1 MAAFVDTNV
10 IVYAFDR
17 SEERKRRIALEVLAD
32 PGEQLVVSA
41 QVLAEFFWTVTRKLR
56 PPLPEATAHQVVKD
70 LSVGPVV
77 PIDGGLIE
85 SSISTARRHQLAL
98 WDAMIVESAIAGGCE
113 RLLTED
119 LSSGQVI
126 RGLRIEDP
134 FA

>member
-1 MAAFVDTNV
+1 VAAFVDTNV

-17 SEERKRRIALEVLAD
+17 SEERKRRIALELLAD
-32 PGEQLVVSA
+32 QGELLVVSA

-56 PPLPEATAHQVVKD
+56 PPLPEATAQQVVKD

-77 PIDGGLIE
+77 PMDAGLIE
-85 SSISTARRHQLAL
+85 ASFSTARRHQLAL

-119 LSSGQVI
+119 LSPGQVI